1 MLLTLEWFSR
11 IKPVVTKCIFF
22 LTKAIESKHAER
34 VVWGQGGFQFEE
46 GRKSED
52 KRGRRIQEIDKTS
65 KLLQLKVIF
74 LLFSPFSF
82 DFGPTVTTQP
92 SKI

>member
-1 MLLTLEWFSR
+1 MQCDCKILGVGICGWESPSEIETMLLTLEWFSR

-52 KRGRRIQEIDKTS
+52 QCGRRIQEIDKTS
-65 KLLQLKVIF
+65 ELL
-74 LLFSPFSF
+74 
-82 DFGPTVTTQP
+82 
-92 SKI
+92 